1 MPKKNIDYSNTII
14 YKICCKD
21 KNINELYVGHTTNF
35 TKRKFSHKSGCLDL
49 NNTAKI
55 YTTIRNNGGWDNW
68 EIVEIAKYNCKDST
82 EARIKEQEHY
92 QLLNCTLNSIQPYVD
107 KSILFCK
114 YCNIQCNNLKNY
126 EKHIQSSNHNNNIN
140 TNSNYSDNYCNSIL
154 KVDEEESY
162 KFICEN
168 CDLKTNNKK
177 DFNRHLN
184 TLKHNELSSVN
195 TLLTNPKHNDNKNI
209 CIACNKFYKSR
220 VGLWKHKKICLQ
232 TNNKNTPTINSN
244 TNTDSL
250 SLSSQIT
257 PELILT
263 VLEQNKELTNLV
275 VEQNK
280 TIMELAKNGQ
290 GNTIISNNGNINSH
304 NKTFN
309 LQLFLNE
316 TCKDAMNITDFVESL
331 KLQLSDLEN
340 IGKVG
345 FVEGISSIIV
355 KNLKA
360 LDVHKRPVHC
370 TDKKRETMYIKDED
384 KWEKDTEEKLK
395 MRKVIKKVACK
406 NQRLLSKYKEE
417 HPGCNYS
424 ESKFSEQ
431 YSKIVIEAMGGMG
444 NNDIE
449 KEDKII
455 QKIAKE
461 VIIDKNS
468 ESLDQND

>member
-1 MPKKNIDYSNTII
+1 M
-14 YKICCKD
+14 
-21 KNINELYVGHTTNF
+21 
-35 TKRKFSHKSGCLDL
+35 
-49 NNTAKI
+49 
-55 YTTIRNNGGWDNW
+55 
-68 EIVEIAKYNCKDST
+68 
-82 EARIKEQEHY
+82 
-92 QLLNCTLNSIQPYVD
+92 
-107 KSILFCK
+107 
-114 YCNIQCNNLKNY
+114 
-126 EKHIQSSNHNNNIN
+126 
-140 TNSNYSDNYCNSIL
+140 
-154 KVDEEESY
+154 
-162 KFICEN
+162 
-168 CDLKTNNKK
+168 KTNNKK
-177 DFNRHLN
+177 DYDRHL
-184 TLKHNELSSVN
+184 
-195 TLLTNPKHNDNKNI
+195 LTPKHIKLTTPYDFGTESYKKNDNDFI
-209 CIACNKFYKSR
+209 CLVCDKLYKSR
-220 VGLWKHKKICLQ
+220 VGLWKHKKLCQ
-232 TNNKNTPTINSN
+232 ENNNNESIINSN
-244 TNTDSL
+244 TNTT

-290 GNTIISNNGNINSH
+290 GNTIISNNNNINSH

-309 LQLFLNE
+309 LQFFLNE
-316 TCKDAMNITDFVESL
+316 TCKDAMNITDFVDSL

-340 IGKVG
+340 VGKVG

-355 KNLKA
+355 KNLQA

-384 KWEKDTEEKLK
+384 KWEKDTEEKNK

-424 ESKFSEQ
+424 ESKFSDQ
-431 YSKIVIEAMGGMG
+431 YSKIVIEAMGGVG

-461 VIIDKNS
+461 VVIDKTI
-468 ESLDQND
+468 E

>member
-1 MPKKNIDYSNTII
+1 MVPTQKSSEKFRCEICDYITSRKSQFDRHVLTDKHKILQNPTSKKF
-14 YKICCKD
+14 
-21 KNINELYVGHTTNF
+21 HT
-35 TKRKFSHKSGCLDL
+35 KGQYGCLCGK
-49 NNTAKI
+49 AYKHS
-55 YTTIRNNGGWDNW
+55 
-68 EIVEIAKYNCKDST
+68 ST
-82 EARIKEQEHY
+82 
-92 QLLNCTLNSIQPYVD
+92 L
-107 KSILFCK
+107 
-114 YCNIQCNNLKNY
+114 Y
-126 EKHIQSSNHNNNIN
+126 E
-140 TNSNYSDNYCNSIL
+140 
-154 KVDEEESY
+154 
-162 KFICEN
+162 
-168 CDLKTNNKK
+168 
-177 DFNRHLN
+177 
-184 TLKHNELSSVN
+184 
-195 TLLTNPKHNDNKNI
+195 
-209 CIACNKFYKSR
+209 
-220 VGLWKHKKICLQ
+220 HKKQCEFI
-232 TNNKNTPTINSN
+232 ISN
-244 TNTDSL
+244 TNTT

-431 YSKIVIEAMGGMG
+431 YSKIVIEAMGGIG

-468 ESLDQND
+468 ESLD